1 VHNTPLFQKVYLK
14 FYFNQGMSSKE
25 WWQILVENVI
35 LEDCISKKIKVNKE
49 KTKLIADTLFDEFTK
64 EKYWK
69 KFDNC
74 DSLLNNLRKRG
85 YIIGAIS
92 NFDERLFTIVQNLN
106 MKDYFDFILIPS
118 NSNGYYKPQKEIF
131 FQAIIKSKIYTP
143 KNRILHIGDSYNLDY
158 IASKRCEFN
167 SILITHG
174 KKSENLGL
182 MKSEE
187 IATDLYELETKIIN
201 KF

>member
-1 VHNTPLFQKVYLK
+1 
-14 FYFNQGMSSKE
+14 MSSKE

-35 LEDCISKKIKVNKE
+35 LEDCISKKMIVKRE
-49 KTKLIADTLFDEFTK
+49 KIKLIADKIFDEFTK

-74 DSLLNNLRKRG
+74 DSLLKNLRKKG

-131 FQAIIKSKIYTP
+131 FQAIIKSKIDTP
-143 KNRILHIGDSYNLDY
+143 KNRILHIGDSLKLDFF
-158 IASKRCEFN
+158 AAKQCEFN

-174 KKSENLGL
+174 KKSEYLGF

-187 IATDLYELETKIIN
+187 IATDLYELERKIIN
-201 KF
+201 TFKLDL